1 MAPEPTKATPE
12 DLGNLG
18 NQLAGAGKAVE
29 DSLGMNSDPA
39 MWTAADLYKEYF
51 GPATQVADIYAAMA
65 QKLPGYVKNASD
77 RLNHGAE
84 VFHSAATGFADRDQ
98 NHGNQM
104 HQAAPR

>member
-12 DLGNLG
+12 DLGKLG
-18 NQLAGAGKAVE
+18 TQLAGAGKAVE
-29 DSLGMNSDPA
+29 DSLGMVSDPA

-51 GPATQVADIYAAMA
+51 GPATEVADIYATMA
-65 QKLPGYVKNASD
+65 KKLPDYVHSASS

-84 VFHSAATGFADRDQ
+84 VFQQAATGFDQRDQ
-98 NHGNQM
+98 QHGRQM